1 MLIQC
6 VDFQGLDIYEA
17 YDALISSS
25 SLLLVSDG
33 GADNSIGSTGWIALD
48 DTGWQ
53 LIQGS
58 GSVPGLDPRSY
69 RAEGLTGLTVL
80 KHISTFC
87 GRLQLPPLR
96 RLNCNNLGLV
106 KKVSYFSKYHLAP
119 VKCVLHSE
127 YDVLFQA
134 FQLLNAYPTQPGIL
148 HVEGHQDDK
157 IPYINL
163 PLPAQLNV
171 DADRLATR
179 ELFEQPNLI
188 HHVPLFPSS
197 KVQLPLGGTSITH
210 DLHSGS
216 YPKTPRLLTTSSLH
230 ARTFW
235 LDRVYNPV
243 GQLGRFLCCL

>member
-1 MLIQC
+1 MLLQKFSTLKATKTTKPPMQTYPSQPSSTATPTNSQPPNWAA
-6 VDFQGLDIYEA
+6 FQT
-17 YDALISSS
+17 SS
-25 SLLLVSDG
+25 V
-33 GADNSIGSTGWIALD
+33 A
-48 DTGWQ
+48 
-53 LIQGS
+53 
-58 GSVPGLDPRSY
+58 
-69 RAEGLTGLTVL
+69 
-80 KHISTFC
+80 F
-87 GRLQLPPLR
+87 PPLK
-96 RLNCNNLGLV
+96 RLYCDNLGLV
-106 KKVSYFSKYHLAP
+106 KKVSYFSKYRLAP

-127 YDVLFQA
+127 YDVVFQA
-134 FQLLNAYPTQPGIL
+134 FQLLSAYPAQPEIL
-148 HVEGHQDDK
+148 HVKGHQDDK

-179 ELFEQPNLI
+179 ELFEQPKLI
-188 HHVPLFPSS
+188 HHAPLFPSS
-197 KVQLPLGGTSITH
+197 KAQLPLGGTSITH